1 MAPVGRVCDKQLSNA
16 IMDSETPDPPGE
28 DTYEDII
35 DKMLGDPA
43 AKTRL
48 LQKLGLDE
56 TPRGSKDKTD
66 DVDDG
71 SDSDSESVEDSQGK
85 RKQPN
90 KEALVNLTPSGKSV
104 GASWP
109 VPPF

>member
-1 MAPVGRVCDKQLSNA
+1 MSLRNCRVHTLS
-16 IMDSETPDPPGE
+16 SL
-28 DTYEDII
+28 

-66 DVDDG
+66 NVDDG
-71 SDSDSESVEDSQGK
+71 SSSESESVEDSQGK
-85 RKQPN
+85 RKQLN
-90 KEALVNLTPSGKSV
+90 IEALVNITPSGKSV
-104 GASWP
+104 GASCP
-109 VPPF
+109 LPPFWWPPFPGYSSVEK